1 MSERQ
6 FLSDSAVGMRLRND
20 LREMIAKRKDALVVD
35 NSDRH
40 AGYIQG
46 LQAALAL
53 IEDPP
58 AAQKR
63 D

>member
-20 LREMIAKRKDALVVD
+20 LREMIAKRKDALVA
-35 NSDRH
+35 NNTDRN
-40 AGYIQG
+40 AGFVQG
-46 LQAALAL
+46 LEAALAL

-58 AAQKR
+58 TTEKR